1 MLGKG
6 IGAGV
11 WSGLR
16 ASIIQPPVDIVA
28 ARGYGQY
35 PVVPLTRASTATYV
49 DVHGVL
55 KTAAVD
61 EPRFDW
67 TGGERA
73 LLLEAAAMN
82 LLTTQTFVSHAGTGL
97 NRDSIAA
104 SGVFPAVSTFSPL
117 AGSFRTTRIKT
128 PHHSLSRQASRMH

>member
-6 IGAGV
+6 IGAGN
-11 WSGLR
+11 WSGLH
-16 ASIIQPPVDIVA
+16 APIIQPPVDIVA

-49 DVHGVL
+49 DADGTI
-55 KTAAVD
+55 KTAAID

-73 LLLEAAAMN
+73 LLLEAAAMK
-82 LLTTQTFVSHAGTGL
+82 LLATQAFVSRL
-97 NRDSIAA
+97 
-104 SGVFPAVSTFSPL
+104 
-117 AGSFRTTRIKT
+117 RT
-128 PHHSLSRQASRMH
+128 H